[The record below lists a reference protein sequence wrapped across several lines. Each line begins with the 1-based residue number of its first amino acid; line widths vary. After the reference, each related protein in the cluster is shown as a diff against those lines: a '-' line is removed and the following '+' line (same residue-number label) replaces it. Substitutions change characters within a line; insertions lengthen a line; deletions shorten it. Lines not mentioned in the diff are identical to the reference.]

1 MKKRI
6 FSFMCLTAFAAIVL
20 TSCLI
25 VWVTYHEYETRMKN
39 EVRMET
45 GYIMEALSL
54 GGRAYLGRIS
64 GTDKRITLIDGS
76 GVVLF
81 DNRANP
87 ATMEN
92 HLERP
97 EIRSALENGQGEAER
112 VSDTLSEKTYYYALR
127 LQDGSILRVA
137 YTNDTLL
144 SSVSSLL
151 PYIALVCLVI
161 LLFLVAMARILT
173 GRIVSPLN
181 TLDLDHPESNSI
193 YDELSPLLSKINR
206 QNAEIKKQMDLLC
219 EKQQEFSAI
228 TENMSEGF
236 LVVDRNTDIL
246 SYNSGALKLFNARLT
261 SKKNSV
267 FTLNRS
273 ESFRRAVDLA
283 LAGHRNE
290 QLLQLGSL
298 HYQIIANPVIT
309 DGRIAGAVLLIV
321 DVTEKEERENLRRE
335 FTANVSHELKTP
347 LTSVSG
353 FSEIIR
359 DKLAKPEDIPRFA
372 GYIHKEAQR
381 LITLIDDIIK
391 LSQLDEGLFP
401 CEKESV
407 ELYALSE
414 EVLAHL
420 EPAAAQKNV
429 ALRLTGVSAEVMG
442 VRAILQEMLA
452 NLCDNAVKYNKDGGS
467 VTVTVFSDPGSM
479 GVTVS
484 DTGIGIPRDQLKR
497 VFERF
502 YRVDKSHSK
511 EIGGTGLGL
520 SIVKHGA
527 LFHGASVKLDSTL
540 GQGTTVTISWVRR
553 PD

>member
-193 YDELSPLLSKINR
+193 YDELSPLLSKIHR

-236 LVVDRNTDIL
+236 LVVDRNIRTSCPTTAERL
-246 SYNSGALKLFNARLT
+246 SYLT
-261 SKKNSV
+261 PVSLRKKTA
-267 FTLNRS
+267 F
-273 ESFRRAVDLA
+273 
-283 LAGHRNE
+283 
-290 QLLQLGSL
+290 SL
-298 HYQIIANPVIT
+298 
-309 DGRIAGAVLLIV
+309 
-321 DVTEKEERENLRRE
+321 
-335 FTANVSHELKTP
+335 
-347 LTSVSG
+347 
-353 FSEIIR
+353 
-359 DKLAKPEDIPRFA
+359 
-372 GYIHKEAQR
+372 
-381 LITLIDDIIK
+381 
-391 LSQLDEGLFP
+391 
-401 CEKESV
+401 
-407 ELYALSE
+407 
-414 EVLAHL
+414 
-420 EPAAAQKNV
+420 
-429 ALRLTGVSAEVMG
+429 
-442 VRAILQEMLA
+442 
-452 NLCDNAVKYNKDGGS
+452 
-467 VTVTVFSDPGSM
+467 
-479 GVTVS
+479 
-484 DTGIGIPRDQLKR
+484 
-497 VFERF
+497 
-502 YRVDKSHSK
+502 
-511 EIGGTGLGL
+511 
-520 SIVKHGA
+520 
-527 LFHGASVKLDSTL
+527 
-540 GQGTTVTISWVRR
+540 
-553 PD
+553 